1 MERCF
6 FNMASIANFASKHN
20 TTTLRQGRGVDIAAQ
35 DADLF

>member
-20 TTTLRQGRGVDIAAQ
+20 TQTSRGVGIAAQ